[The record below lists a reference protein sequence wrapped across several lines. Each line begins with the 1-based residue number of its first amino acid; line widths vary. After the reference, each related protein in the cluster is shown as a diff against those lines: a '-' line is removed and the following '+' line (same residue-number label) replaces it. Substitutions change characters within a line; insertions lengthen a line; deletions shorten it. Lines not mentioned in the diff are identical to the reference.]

1 MPRDRGEQLLTSLK
15 TILQELTGGTHFL
28 VVYHCP
34 RRKIYQGVASQSW
47 LPVLRSEELSQVLHA
62 ATNTIP
68 CDPADFEWCQKHCS
82 SLENVFKNIPR
93 KFLQNSLTHLKWA
106 KIRQKAKESKTLQLF
121 KGTGAFFGA
130 ATEKRVAM
138 NANRDHYKPP
148 LEQQCSLVNAQKA
161 WRNQGAGMPANHV
174 SFEEFLAKNITDYTP
189 NDMMAA
195 LGLTLQHYN
204 PNHFDT
210 NEPSKDLT
218 MAFQHLAR
226 SWNMECHEK
235 ELARPGA
242 DDDDSDGDTPEAQSS
257 CPRKVWLALV
267 NGVLFPMS
275 TMKSTPF
282 NVNSHSQRSNS
293 ASFRGPSGNNLWAVF
308 DNSAEQQRPS
318 ESSASGSKKP
328 SPHTNFQA
336 WCVQNKHLLLSQDQL
351 AALKGCAG
359 PVLFKEVNQRLRT
372 ASNDEVQAW
381 KNQYK
386 EYLQSVTTPTSLP
399 SSGHAP
405 AAGGS
410 SQPEANTAAA
420 YAKTIQSLESK
431 LANATKE
438 VSQGK
443 QTEKKL
449 RAEHEQMAQVLGKA
463 QAHLH
468 TANDDLKQCV
478 AELQQHVEMAA
489 QTGNQA
495 QAGAGAAEV
504 GPMAA
509 ATVQVEGVSRV
520 GQNAGRGRGKGKA
533 GALAGPQGPAV
544 QAPVRGGK
552 SRSGGGR
559 NDGGRGKEQL
569 DMSGGPGA
577 VEEPKEGRGNREA
590 SKRKMTGDNEEGPR
604 GNGKKTAR
612 RKHGL

>member
-1 MPRDRGEQLLTSLK
+1 MLRLCVCFAWLACSRNTCVQLFHRMPRDRGEQLLTSLK

-351 AALKGCAG
+351 AALKGEVHCWLQVLMGETCLGGLDPDIRLASGCAG

-405 AAGGS
+405 AAGGTLVCEIYKPVTWFDLSIYCFISLRRRFIATGGEHGS
-410 SQPEANTAAA
+410 SICQDNPIPGIQTRECDKRGTPDSNLQPTFPPPH
-420 YAKTIQSLESK
+420 T
-431 LANATKE
+431 
-438 VSQGK
+438 
-443 QTEKKL
+443 
-449 RAEHEQMAQVLGKA
+449 R
-463 QAHLH
+463 HL
-468 TANDDLKQCV
+468 TPSPMLW
-478 AELQQHVEMAA
+478 
-489 QTGNQA
+489 G
-495 QAGAGAAEV
+495 GAASSCT
-504 GPMAA
+504 M
-509 ATVQVEGVSRV
+509 
-520 GQNAGRGRGKGKA
+520 
-533 GALAGPQGPAV
+533 L
-544 QAPVRGGK
+544 
-552 SRSGGGR
+552 
-559 NDGGRGKEQL
+559 
-569 DMSGGPGA
+569 
-577 VEEPKEGRGNREA
+577 
-590 SKRKMTGDNEEGPR
+590 
-604 GNGKKTAR
+604 
-612 RKHGL
+612 